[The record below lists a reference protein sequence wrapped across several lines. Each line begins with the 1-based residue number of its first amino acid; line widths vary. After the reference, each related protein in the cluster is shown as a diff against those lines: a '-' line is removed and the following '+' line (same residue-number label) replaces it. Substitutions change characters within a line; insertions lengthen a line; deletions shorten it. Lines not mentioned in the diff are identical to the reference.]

1 MDKLWHLFNTSQNI
15 ELNNGALQQKLKLI
29 NTLQLN
35 YGRFKNVYVSKVT
48 NENTLYCQCMCF

>member
-35 YGRFKNVYVSKVT
+35 FGRFKNVYVSKVT
-48 NENTLYCQCMCF
+48 KENTLYCQCMCF